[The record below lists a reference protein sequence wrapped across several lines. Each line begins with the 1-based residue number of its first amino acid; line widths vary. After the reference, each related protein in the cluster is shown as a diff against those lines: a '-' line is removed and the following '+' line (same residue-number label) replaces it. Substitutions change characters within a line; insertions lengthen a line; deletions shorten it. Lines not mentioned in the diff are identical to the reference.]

1 MKPNILLACRKSPF
15 FTGKNGS
22 RTIAPEEIY
31 PPTLALTLKLTQTLT
46 LIGRGGQFSLGG
58 NREIIKNKRG
68 KKKIKPKRLC
78 FIKLNKIFRK
88 VEL

>member
-31 PPTLALTLKLTQTLT
+31 PPNPKANPNPNSN
-46 LIGRGGQFSLGG
+46 REGGQFSLGG